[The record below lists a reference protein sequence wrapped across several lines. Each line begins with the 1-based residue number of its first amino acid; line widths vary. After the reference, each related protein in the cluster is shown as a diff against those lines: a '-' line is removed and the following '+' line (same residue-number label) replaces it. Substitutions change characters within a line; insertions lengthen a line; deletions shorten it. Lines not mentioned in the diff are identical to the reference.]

1 MVEQEF
7 KDTEIQLDEAEN
19 SEKVEESNHQIILTP
34 EEIEALFEE
43 KAKHKMSKGEKRK
56 LRVIKKLLLGEIN
69 GTEAAKKLDIT
80 TRQVRNL
87 KRQVLN
93 EGREGVVHKNKN
105 YKPYNTYDA
114 EISTFVCKLY
124 RREYRGTNFSE
135 FARICQEQ
143 YGIEASR
150 STIYNFLR
158 RGRIRSPQRKIK
170 KKKVEVVATTPV
182 KEKAT
187 KPKKTVKK
195 TSAKKGTSKVVK
207 NSSKSNFRVFL
218 RGVLWIL
225 KKKLK

>member
-1 MVEQEF
+1 MLEQENPNL
-7 KDTEIQLDEAEN
+7 IQTQETSSEETPVVNPLAFLDE
-19 SEKVEESNHQIILTP
+19 KPKKKL
-34 EEIEALFEE
+34 
-43 KAKHKMSKGEKRK
+43 SKGERKK
-56 LRVIKKLLLGEIN
+56 LRIIKKLLRGEIN

-93 EGREGVVHKNKN
+93 EGTDGVVHKNKN
-105 YKPYNTYDA
+105 YKPYNTYDS
-114 EISTFVCKLY
+114 EVSTFVCKLY

-170 KKKVEVVATTPV
+170 KKKIVDTTIATNPTT
-182 KEKAT
+182 T
-187 KPKKTVKK
+187 KKKTTKK
-195 TSAKKGTSKVVK
+195 A
-207 NSSKSNFRVFL
+207 
-218 RGVLWIL
+218 
-225 KKKLK
+225 